1 VSGLPRMTFA
11 EVEECVM
18 ECESYVLHGGRC
30 PDRDMVGGLITAL
43 RQSEGDADRARAA
56 YRRAVNATAFAAGE
70 GLLAL
75 RRADG

>member
-1 VSGLPRMTFA
+1 
-11 EVEECVM
+11 
-18 ECESYVLHGGRC
+18 
-30 PDRDMVGGLITAL
+30 MVGGLITAL